1 MPKDMTKTKYTGV
14 YARENANR
22 RDKRTG
28 KPDICYYVTFNE
40 NDGKKI
46 WKKIGFKSEGYS
58 AATANEMRAEFI
70 QVARHGRPVEPE
82 IESEDNNPK
91 TFGEAWAIYSEKW
104 LPTLKRGK
112 DEEGRYMQ
120 HIAPRFADT
129 PLHVI
134 KVIDLEGF
142 KQELLTQ
149 KGLSPKTCKH
159 ILSLMKAV
167 YKKMAEWELYS
178 GPMPL
183 LSLQMPKVDNA
194 RLKFLT
200 KQQAE
205 EVLDALKRR
214 NEKWWG
220 IAAISLYS
228 GLRLS
233 EILSLTWGDLNIDE
247 GILDVRFGKA
257 GRRQA
262 FMPDELKDFFRDMTQ
277 GAASELIF
285 KSSRDEQITATTA
298 SEAFASVVKKLK
310 FNDGVTDRRQKIVFH
325 SLRHTFGS
333 WLAIAGVPL
342 YTIAELMGHSDI
354 KMTERYAHLCP
365 NTMRSA
371 INAISLM
378 NRTDGIA
385 G

>member
-1 MPKDMTKTKYTGV
+1 MGAVRTKTKYTGV
-14 YARENANR
+14 YMRSSARR

-28 KPDICYYVTFNE
+28 KPDICYDFTYDI
-40 NDGKKI
+40 DGKKY
-46 WKKIGFKSEGYS
+46 WVKVGWKSEGYS
-58 AATANEMRAEFI
+58 AQHAFEMRAEYI
-70 QVARHGRPVEPE
+70 QVARHGKPAEPE
-82 IESEDNNPK
+82 TKQDENNPK

-104 LPTLKRGK
+104 LPTLRRGK
-112 DEEGRYMQ
+112 DEEGRYLH

-129 PLHVI
+129 PLHLI

-167 YKKMAEWELYS
+167 YRKMVEWELYS
-178 GPMPL
+178 GPIPL

-205 EVLDALKRR
+205 EVLEALKRR
-214 NEKWWG
+214 NVKWWG

-247 GILDVRFGKA
+247 GILDVRFGKE

-262 FMPDELKDFFRDMTQ
+262 YMPDELKVFFKNMDKGT
-277 GAASELIF
+277 ASELIF

-298 SEAFASVVKKLK
+298 SEAFAAVAKKLTL
-310 FNDGVTDRRQKIVFH
+310 NDGVIDRRQKIVFH

-385 G
+385 A